1 MKRNSA
7 LGAGVL
13 GFAWLCAVACGD
25 DPKGS
30 LLDMGAGANGSGT
43 GEGGRDGGL
52 ILDPNAGGGD
62 DQGLG
67 GLGAGGDAS
76 CAPTRL
82 TGEPPLVNVLLVVD
96 KSLSMNNQ
104 PEGFDTDKWTA
115 LRGALEG
122 ALDATADRLS
132 YGLDLYPYKG
142 SSGATPEGSCQV
154 PEGDDV
160 VVEVQAGTDAAPLI
174 LAALDDSPPG
184 GATPTA
190 AALAHAHAYFMTGAG
205 KDLQG
210 EKYVLLA
217 TDGGP
222 NCNNDLTCTAAS
234 CTVNMDGLCGPNIN
248 CCDEEL
254 DPDGPG
260 KCLDE
265 DASVA
270 AVAALAED
278 GIKTFVVGIP
288 GTEAYSDTL
297 DLLAAESG
305 VENPGAPPAYFAV
318 SAEGGVEGLAGV
330 LQDITTGLITTCR
343 LALEN
348 KPLDAKQIYVFIEGE
363 QIPRDDPDGWRYEI
377 DPPTIVL
384 EGATC
389 EQVETEGVEAVDIR
403 YYCPGTEPK

>member
-7 LGAGVL
+7 LGVGVL
-13 GFAWLCAVACGD
+13 GFVWLCAVACGD

-30 LLDMGAGANGSGT
+30 LLNMGAGANGSGT
-43 GEGGRDGGL
+43 EGGRDGGL
-52 ILDPNAGGGD
+52 ILDPNAGGD

-96 KSLSMNNQ
+96 KSLSMNAQ
-104 PEGFDTDKWTA
+104 PEGFDSDKWTA

-122 ALDATADRLS
+122 AFDATADRLS
-132 YGLDLYPYKG
+132 FGLDLYPY
-142 SSGATPEGSCQV
+142 SGTSGEDLDNDCQM
-154 PEGDDV
+154 PTGDEV
-160 VVEVQAGTDAAPLI
+160 VVEVQAGTDATPLI
-174 LAALDDSPPG
+174 LAALDDNPPG
-184 GATPTA
+184 GGTPTA
-190 AALAHAHAYFMTGAG
+190 AALARARAYYTTGAG
-205 KDLQG
+205 RDLKG

-222 NCNNDLTCTAAS
+222 NCNKDLTCAAAT
-234 CTVNMDGLCGPNIN
+234 CTVNMDGLCGGNLN
-248 CCDEEL
+248 CCDGDLEPE
-254 DPDGPG
+254 GPW

-270 AVAALAED
+270 AVKALADE

-288 GTEAYSDTL
+288 GTETYADTL

-305 VENPGAPPAYFAV
+305 VENPDAPPAYFAV
-318 SAEGGVEGLAGV
+318 SAEGGVEALSSV
-330 LQDITTGLITTCR
+330 LQEITTGLITTCR
-343 LALEN
+343 LQLEN
-348 KPLDAKQIYVFIEGE
+348 KPLDAKQVYVSIDGE
-363 QIPRDDPDGWRYEI
+363 LIPRDDPDGWQY
-377 DPPTIVL
+377 DASTTPPTVQL
-384 EGATC
+384 NGATC
-389 EQVETEGVEAVDIR
+389 DKVETEGVESVDIT